1 MKQPYLEVTF
11 RKGKPLAAYLY
22 LPRQTG
28 DRAVHSELADAVMV
42 VDRAADNRP
51 IGIELIDPAA
61 VTMEH
66 LNNLLRE
73 LDQPT
78 VQQSDLTPLYAA

>member
-28 DRAVHSELADAVMV
+28 DRALHSELVDDVMV

-61 VTMEH
+61 VTMER
-66 LNNLLRE
+66 LNHLLRE
-73 LDQPT
+73 LNQPT